1 MQGAAVACDVPGYTW
16 MPGRALIDRDRWP
29 VLSADG
35 RDFGVSVTSDG
46 RLAFGQFK
54 TLKEDAEAVEKQS
67 EEIKA
72 RYSKLFG
79 V

>member
-1 MQGAAVACDVPGYTW
+1 MGASRFHEIKI
-16 MPGRALIDRDRWP
+16 M
-29 VLSADG
+29 
-35 RDFGVSVTSDG
+35 
-46 RLAFGQFK
+46 
-54 TLKEDAEAVEKQS
+54 KEDAAAVEKQA

>member
-1 MQGAAVACDVPGYTW
+1 MKHKQRVSRFKLLQADPK
-16 MPGRALIDRDRWP
+16 P
-29 VLSADG
+29 VLAQG
-35 RDFGVSVTSDG
+35 
-46 RLAFGQFK
+46 
-54 TLKEDAEAVEKQS
+54 

>member
-1 MQGAAVACDVPGYTW
+1 MKDDPA
-16 MPGRALIDRDRWP
+16 
-29 VLSADG
+29 
-35 RDFGVSVTSDG
+35 
-46 RLAFGQFK
+46 
-54 TLKEDAEAVEKQS
+54 AVEKSS

>member
-1 MQGAAVACDVPGYTW
+1 MKD
-16 MPGRALIDRDRWP
+16 DP
-29 VLSADG
+29 V
-35 RDFGVSVTSDG
+35 
-46 RLAFGQFK
+46 
-54 TLKEDAEAVEKQS
+54 AVERLS

>member
-1 MQGAAVACDVPGYTW
+1 LQKAPPAE
-16 MPGRALIDRDRWP
+16 
-29 VLSADG
+29 VLA
-35 RDFGVSVTSDG
+35 
-46 RLAFGQFK
+46 
-54 TLKEDAEAVEKQS
+54 QS

>member
-1 MQGAAVACDVPGYTW
+1 MKEKGARVPLAELKLLKADPAAVQA
-16 MPGRALIDRDRWP
+16 
-29 VLSADG
+29 
-35 RDFGVSVTSDG
+35 
-46 RLAFGQFK
+46 
-54 TLKEDAEAVEKQS
+54 QS

>member
-1 MQGAAVACDVPGYTW
+1 LRSMHPLVKDK
-16 MPGRALIDRDRWP
+16 PGRKPFRDI
-29 VLSADG
+29 
-35 RDFGVSVTSDG
+35 
-46 RLAFGQFK
+46 K
-54 TLKEDAEAVEKQS
+54 TMKEDPAGVERTS